1 MGGEWREVVGGTIRH
16 TQLFTTHVPLP
27 HLPHLPSCPVQR
39 CTSLYTWLQCLP
51 VSSRRIKRVKRVVA
65 VKEGYPDVAR
75 STGHGGGGT
84 VQLEHGVRWARG
96 EHGSKRCG
104 MVFHRLLLLLKHE
117 TRRVRVRGEKACT
130 FSISPGSPNPWSTIS
145 APCSANASAI
155 PAQ

>member
-1 MGGEWREVVGGTIRH
+1 MVRYDI
-16 TQLFTTHVPLP
+16 LFTTHVPLP

-65 VKEGYPDVAR
+65 VKEGCSPKMWQGVR
-75 STGHGGGGT
+75 GTGGGGGT

-104 MVFHRLLLLLKHE
+104 MVLHRLLLLKHE

-130 FSISPGSPNPWSTIS
+130 FSISPGSPNPWSTMS